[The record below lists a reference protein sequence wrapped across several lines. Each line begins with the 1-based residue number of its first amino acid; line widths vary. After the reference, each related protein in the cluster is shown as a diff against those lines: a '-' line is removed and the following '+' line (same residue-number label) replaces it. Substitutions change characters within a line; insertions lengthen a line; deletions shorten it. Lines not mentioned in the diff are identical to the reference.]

1 MWEKG
6 EWKNAIFVC
15 TDYGSAD
22 SNHSVIAVIT
32 TCVIGLLPL
41 IIENNFCKSRNI
53 LHSFR
58 KVCCVLETVCVTCCC
73 DWILFPSKSKRGFV
87 CQLRNNGPGHSPNT
101 EIKVTV
107 VVERLRWFCRG
118 EILRFGCLMEMYFNS
133 NQIVWGDKGYE
144 WQL

>member
-1 MWEKG
+1 MREKS

-15 TDYGSAD
+15 RDYGSAD

-107 VVERLRWFCRG
+107 VVERQRWFCRG

-133 NQIVWGDKGYE
+133 NQIV
-144 WQL
+144 

>member
-1 MWEKG
+1 ME
-6 EWKNAIFVC
+6 ECNITFFC
-15 TDYGSAD
+15 RDYGNTD

-32 TCVIGLLPL
+32 TCVIGLPSL

-73 DWILFPSKSKRGFV
+73 DWIVFPSKSKRGFV
-87 CQLRNNGPGHSPNT
+87 CQLRNNGPGPGHSPNT

-107 VVERLRWFCRG
+107 VVLER
-118 EILRFGCLMEMYFNS
+118 ETTAILQG
-133 NQIVWGDKGYE
+133 
-144 WQL
+144 